1 MEEDIPHS
9 YIRQQNAQKQDR
21 ERDGKVQNGRIRLQG
36 DKNSNSTFTS
46 IQGVN
51 DAKTLVNKYLNK
63 EAVYGEL
70 LSKIADNEKIIERL
84 KNETEQLNQESKQLE
99 M

>member
-1 MEEDIPHS
+1 M
-9 YIRQQNAQKQDR
+9 
-21 ERDGKVQNGRIRLQG
+21 
-36 DKNSNSTFTS
+36 
-46 IQGVN
+46 
-51 DAKTLVNKYLNK
+51 NKYLNK